1 MSLEER
7 AYRVDLIAEIS
18 AACVKVALEYGSDA
32 SAKARETESNAAFLE
47 RLKRIHTLCEEL
59 LVVSDDT
66 ISSYGIRVA
75 NYKELC
81 KLLEEPVKAGNS
93 KKAQL
98 KDFEKYFAYEK
109 DKNAYIITEIYD
121 VPQLKED
128 GRQKYLQLLEPIIL
142 NYLAMKKGCHLESW
156 NKWFQKFGMIN
167 PEFYDESCGEA
178 ERLYWS
184 ANPHSL
190 FLLRNIA
197 KNRMKEILSGTLSN
211 MKKRGPID
219 YTEGWNVVS
228 VTGFSYFKTKA
239 EATII
244 KRIYQEVMS
253 EMGYTISSEE
263 ILTEQKMEKQFYDY
277 SPNSMVSIA
286 TSSSGAVMLEVVGK
300 NKANGANSKTAVR
313 MDMERFCPDY
323 ERIKEGLKAYGII
336 MADKKLFPPDEKY
349 VRFIDSNTD
358 HNRRVSVKKKSM
370 RMGDE

>member
-1 MSLEER
+1 M
-7 AYRVDLIAEIS
+7 
-18 AACVKVALEYGSDA
+18 
-32 SAKARETESNAAFLE
+32 T
-47 RLKRIHTLCEEL
+47 LKN
-59 LVVSDDT
+59 
-66 ISSYGIRVA
+66 ISSGIRVA

-142 NYLAMKKGCHLESW
+142 NYLAMQKGCHLESW

-178 ERLYWS
+178 ERLYWG

-197 KNRMKEILSGTLSN
+197 KNRMKEILSGTLAN
-211 MKKRGPID
+211 MKKRGLID

-228 VTGFSYFKTKA
+228 VTGFSYFKTEA
-239 EATII
+239 EATVI

-253 EMGYTISSEE
+253 EMGYSSMSAIYLSPKRLREFE
-263 ILTEQKMEKQFYDY
+263 DKLHEKFLERGWRNVFRAVKIEAASDIIDKYAGMDTRAMRK
-277 SPNSMVSIA
+277 NLNKDVS
-286 TSSSGAVMLEVVGK
+286 
-300 NKANGANSKTAVR
+300 NAVR
-313 MDMERFCPDY
+313 
-323 ERIKEGLKAYGII
+323 KAART
-336 MADKKLFPPDEKY
+336 MAQNAENKDWEKLSDFTDEEW
-349 VRFIDSNTD
+349 NE
-358 HNRRVSVKKKSM
+358 HLEKSFFLPRSFADDADVLAEFLM
-370 RMGDE
+370 HT